1 MPLNLFSILIVERRV
16 ATVAAIIAIAI
27 GLLAGRWQLGR
38 AEEKIALSNQIAA
51 VADKEQIDIN
61 AKAWSLAEVQYRPVR
76 ARGQFLPSE
85 IIWLDNRPKPNL
97 GNQNQGHSGF
107 YVLMPFLLEGSV
119 QQIVWVNRGWAP
131 RNKEDRLQL
140 PAFDTPK
147 GDVTIEGVAFAGP
160 GRVLEFGDQPNSRD
174 RPRIQQNLDLAYEAR
189 QLKHPQLPFVIR
201 QNDPD
206 RNDGLLRNWPA
217 ATVGVDRHYAYAFQW
232 FALAA
237 AALAFWFTTGLL
249 RYRNKNQTS

>member
-1 MPLNLFSILIVERRV
+1 MNLFSVLIVERRV
-16 ATVAAIIAIAI
+16 ATIAAIVVIVI

-38 AEEKIALSNQIAA
+38 AEQKIALSNQITAMA
-51 VADKEQIDIN
+51 SKEQIDLN
-61 AKAWSLAEVQYRPVR
+61 GKAWNLAEVEYRPVR
-76 ARGQFLPSE
+76 ASGQFLSNE
-85 IIWLDNRPKPNL
+85 IVWLDNRPKPNL
-97 GNQNQGHSGF
+97 GNQSQGHSGF

-119 QQIVWVNRGWAP
+119 KQVIWVNRGWAP

-140 PAFDTPK
+140 PAIDTPN
-147 GDVTIEGVAFAGP
+147 GRVTIEGVAFAGP
-160 GRVLEFGDQPNSRD
+160 GKVLELGDQPNSRD
-174 RPRIQQNLDLAYEAR
+174 RPRIQQNLDLAYEAM
-189 QLKHPQLPFVIR
+189 QLKYPQLPFVIR

-206 RNDGLLRNWPA
+206 RNDGLLRNWPP

-249 RYRNKNQTS
+249 RYRNKNQLS